1 MSRPRRR
8 IPNWF
13 RCGMAAWIMQFLLT
27 MSPPTLRGPVSVAR
41 WSAEWLELVRSGTIS
56 STATLR
62 DGREVRYGL
71 RIAGS
76 EGENEIAEFCED
88 LRTGTSLQLQTRVG
102 RRGQYLVVLRA
113 NRALRP
119 PAAPKLGW
127 LPPHDEAT
135 CSFCSGPL
143 RLELRPMVAQAL
155 LPETGRCWDVH
166 FNISPM
172 EPNGHYLLVP
182 ETALHA
188 NRRQQLLTRDD
199 CIDLVLI
206 GRACAGELCVNFN
219 APRAGASQNH
229 LHAHAW
235 AIPEAYPIATAPVL
249 SRVVL
254 PGGVEACVLLMAVDG
269 RLPSVV
275 G

>member
-13 RCGMAAWIMQFLLT
+13 RCGMAAWIMQFFLT

-88 LRTGTSLQLQTRVG
+88 LRTGDSLQLQTRVG
-102 RRGQYLVVLRA
+102 RRGRYLVVLRA

-182 ETALHA
+182 EIALHA
-188 NRRQQLLTRDD
+188 NRRQQRLTTDD

-254 PGGVEACVLLMAVDG
+254 PGVGWRPACC
-269 RLPSVV
+269 
-275 G
+275 